1 MCKSCVY
8 DLRVVSGGGCG
19 GGGGGGGYVLKGMRR
34 G

>member
-1 MCKSCVY
+1 VCKSCVY